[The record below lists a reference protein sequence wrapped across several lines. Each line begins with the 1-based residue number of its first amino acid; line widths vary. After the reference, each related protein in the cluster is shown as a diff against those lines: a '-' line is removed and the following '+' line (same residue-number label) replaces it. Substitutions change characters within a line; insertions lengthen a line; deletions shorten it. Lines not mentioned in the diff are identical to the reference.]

1 MLLTQSRPGQPG
13 VWPVSRISSANLA
26 HWSESGCFPWLAAL
40 ECPLEVTGGRPALQI
55 VVCCFRQF
63 VVFVPALA
71 SAPFGIP
78 ATAFWIYVCASLL
91 FIIGLIKIFGELPQE
106 HGVGKVMPFGRLF
119 FAIPMAVFG
128 SEHFTLTANVATLVP
143 RWIPAHTFW
152 VYLVGVAF
160 ICAALSI
167 ATLVQARLAAALVG
181 MTLLIFVFVMDLP
194 AVVANPGN
202 RFFWAL
208 ALRQLAFSGGAF
220 ALAMWLGST
229 RPREALRQSG
239 PALWTAA
246 RAAIP
251 RFFVGLASLF
261 YGGQHL
267 LHPEYVPG
275 VPLQK
280 LTPEWIPGRIFLSYF
295 VGVILILAGVCLLV
309 NKKARTAATS
319 LGLTIL
325 LTVLWIYLPMLL
337 AAPTD
342 VVALNFF
349 FDTLLF
355 CGAILLLANSI
366 DKEPAV
372 ARI

>member
-1 MLLTQSRPGQPG
+1 
-13 VWPVSRISSANLA
+13 
-26 HWSESGCFPWLAAL
+26 
-40 ECPLEVTGGRPALQI
+40 LQI
-55 VVCCFRQF
+55 VVCSFQQF
-63 VVFVPALA
+63 VVVVPALA
-71 SAPFGIP
+71 FAPFGIP
-78 ATAFWIYVCASLL
+78 AAVFWIYVSALMVS
-91 FIIGLIKIFGELPQE
+91 IVGLIKILGELPQE
-106 HGVGKVMPFGRLF
+106 HGVDKIMPVGRLF
-119 FAIPMAVFG
+119 FAIPLAVFG
-128 SEHFTLTANVATLVP
+128 SEHFTFMANVAALVP
-143 RWIPAHTFW
+143 PWIPAHTFW
-152 VYLVGVAF
+152 VYLVGLAF
-160 ICAALSI
+160 LGAALSI
-167 ATLVQARLAAALVG
+167 AVLVKERLARLAAALVG
-181 MTLLIFVFVMDLP
+181 MTLLIFVLVMDLP

-208 ALRQLAFSGGAF
+208 ALRQLAFSGGVF
-220 ALAMWLGST
+220 ALAMPLWST
-229 RPREALRQSG
+229 EPRQSSS
-239 PALWTAA
+239 ALWTAA

-261 YGGQHL
+261 YGVEHL

-309 NKKARTAATS
+309 NKKARTAATA

-325 LTVLWIYLPMLL
+325 MTVLWIYLPMLL
-337 AAPTD
+337 AAPSD

-366 DKEPAV
+366 DKEAV